1 MMRISGWM
9 VLAAALAMNGL
20 AGAQDEIEIKADK
33 EASRRALFERPTDQD
48 SVQPTGATTRATP
61 VLAQDE
67 KVVLA
72 TWDGGELTNEE
83 VSRTLTMRRPINMG
97 NVDPARFGTIP
108 KKQQTNILK
117 QLAWERILLKKALAA
132 GVNAES
138 PAVALQLS
146 QQEDVLLNRMF
157 YEAQVKP
164 ALDKNT
170 LETAQEYYN
179 EKKDELFTEPAETVV
194 RAVHVS
200 TYEMVTAEDGD
211 TLRELAREISG
222 DADAAKDIRE
232 ALPPFYLRHTPP
244 ELDDKVLSAP
254 LDAGE
259 VLFVPLGDDAV
270 SSATKLAE
278 SLRRQ
283 LIAGKSVDEIEAE
296 TTDADF
302 TVTVTQPVR
311 LSTAVGYWDELM
323 TAASGLGET
332 SVSQVVKTPTGLNIL
347 VLEDHRTTSVVPFSK
362 VEQDLTGRVATDE
375 TQKRATIEKTRK
387 EVLDNLWKK
396 YDVQVNTALVG
407 RKNYIAED
415 ITTDT
420 AVATAGD
427 FKYTL
432 DQFLTDLR
440 VTGKTWGELTQEERM
455 EVLRIAP
462 SINTNLI
469 AREARALGIDKT
481 EEYTKSI
488 EGMRDSL
495 IVKEY
500 LRQNGP
506 LKDRRITDDRLRA
519 YYTANL
525 DKYTSAAQV
534 TLREISKRINMTLM
548 PEARA
553 EAIKNARQSLTEIRS
568 RIKSEEDFAQLAR
581 RESEAISTRSRG
593 GLIGTVSEEFRGA
606 AFKNE
611 LRQIQVGVI
620 SEPFLYG
627 SEVMIVRIDARTPP
641 TVQPFE
647 LVRRQVMVDF
657 AATEPGKMVDEE
669 MEADLKAAGF
679 ELKF

>member
-9 VLAAALAMNGL
+9 MLAAALAINGL
-20 AGAQDEIEIKADK
+20 AGAQDEIEIKADT
-33 EASRRALFERPTDQD
+33 EASRKAQFEQPADQRNA
-48 SVQPTGATTRATP
+48 QPVAAPKRETP
-61 VLAQDE
+61 VLAQKE

-83 VSRTLTMRRPINMG
+83 VSRTLSMRQPINMG
-97 NVDPARFGTIP
+97 NVDPARFSTITR
-108 KKQQTNILK
+108 KQQNNILK

-132 GVNAES
+132 GVTAET
-138 PAVALQLS
+138 PAVARQLS
-146 QQEDVLLNRMF
+146 MQDDMLLNRIF
-157 YEAQVKP
+157 YEKQVKP
-164 ALDKNT
+164 ALAKNT
-170 LETAQEYYN
+170 LETAREYYN

-200 TYEMVTAEDGD
+200 TYEMVTAEEGD
-211 TLRELAREISG
+211 TLRELATEISG
-222 DADAAKDIRE
+222 DADAAMDIRE
-232 ALPPFYLRHTPP
+232 ALPPFYLRSTPP
-244 ELDDKVLSAP
+244 ELDDKMLSAP

-270 SSATKLAE
+270 ASATKLAE
-278 SLRRQ
+278 SLRKQ
-283 LIAGKSVDEIEAE
+283 LAAGKSVDDIEAE

-323 TAASGLGET
+323 TAARGLGET

-362 VEQDLTGRVATDE
+362 VEQDLTGRVVTDE

-387 EVLDNLWKK
+387 DVLDNLWKK

-432 DQFLTDLR
+432 DQFLMDLR
-440 VTGKTWGELTQEERM
+440 MTGKTWGELAQEERM

-462 SINTNLI
+462 SLNTNLI
-469 AREARALGIDKT
+469 AKEARALGIDKT
-481 EEYTKSI
+481 EEYQKAI

-500 LRQNGP
+500 LRENGP
-506 LKDRRITDDRLRA
+506 LKNRRISDERLRT
-519 YYTANL
+519 YYDANL

-534 TLREISKRINMTLM
+534 TLREISKRINMTLT
-548 PEARA
+548 PDARA

-593 GLIGTVSEEFRGA
+593 GLIGTVSESFRGA

-611 LRQIQVGVI
+611 LRQIQVGDV

-647 LVRRQVMVDF
+647 QVRRQVMMDF

-669 MEADLKAAGF
+669 METDLKAAGF
-679 ELKF
+679 VLKL